1 MIINTAILIQE
12 YTLRPP
18 FSTVLQN
25 LRFLLKI
32 CTTAPHQTPK
42 TALSPSLFVM
52 QTSVCT
58 DMLSHPHYP
67 SPRTTAL
74 ASLVKGEVL
83 LLGQAEPT
91 MVGIAPH
98 QNHQ

>member
-42 TALSPSLFVM
+42 TALSLENR
-52 QTSVCT
+52 Q
-58 DMLSHPHYP
+58 HPCLP
-67 SPRTTAL
+67 CQR
-74 ASLVKGEVL
+74 
-83 LLGQAEPT
+83 
-91 MVGIAPH
+91 
-98 QNHQ
+98 